1 MKNITVNTRQQLNLL
16 LSEKLIVQKTL
27 GDVDKLPTKIR
38 VLYGETYDKY
48 GITIDS
54 LKYYLFLEYLA
65 RIIDNNIECI
75 VAEGDLHSVINPSVT
90 EKNYLLQ
97 VGKERVGQ
105 IGRIFERLGIVHVN
119 VNLMSESFGEK
130 MIIDMVS
137 KVSKLVKESTD
148 LQNLLIP
155 TVLKNRVAQERESG
169 FRYAAEA
176 IGLALNFDL
185 KVGPPREEN
194 YDKVAQI
201 IGKEVAEEYK
211 AIYLRPSYPFTK
223 DFSFYLTHPEV
234 EEYGLT
240 PYKAGSNKLQDQ
252 RIVIGVTSEEMIGDL
267 IASAYVPQD
276 IVYANPLVDLASMVA
291 MNEQIRQDKID
302 VFELGKRIKILIQDR
317 EQLTIKILE
326 LLREVV

>member
-267 IASAYVPQD
+267 IASAYVPQNFL
-276 IVYANPLVDLASMVA
+276 YANPLVDLASIVA
-291 MNEQIRQDKID
+291 MSEQIRQDKID
-302 VFELGKRIKILIQDR
+302 VFELGKRIRILIQDR
-317 EQLTIKILE
+317 GQLTIKILE
-326 LLREVV
+326 LLREIV

>member
-1 MKNITVNTRQQLNLL
+1 
-16 LSEKLIVQKTL
+16 
-27 GDVDKLPTKIR
+27 
-38 VLYGETYDKY
+38 
-48 GITIDS
+48 
-54 LKYYLFLEYLA
+54 LEYLA

-291 MNEQIRQDKID
+291 MNEQIRQDRID
-302 VFELGKRIKILIQDR
+302 VFELGKRIRILIQDR

>member
-155 TVLKNRVAQERESG
+155 TVLKNKIAQERESG

>member
-1 MKNITVNTRQQLNLL
+1 MNTRQQLNLL

-27 GDVDKLPTKIR
+27 GDVDKLLTKIR

-155 TVLKNRVAQERESG
+155 TVLKNKIAQERESG

>member
-27 GDVDKLPTKIR
+27 GDVDKLLTKIR

-291 MNEQIRQDKID
+291 MNEQIRQDRID
-302 VFELGKRIKILIQDR
+302 VFELGKRIRILIQDR

>member
-54 LKYYLFLEYLA
+54 LKYYLFFEYLA

-75 VAEGDLHSVINPSVT
+75 VAEGDLHSVINPSVL

-97 VGKERVGQ
+97 VGKERLEQ
-105 IGRIFERLGIVHVN
+105 IGRIFKSLRITHVK
-119 VNLMSESFGEK
+119 VNLMSELFGEK
-130 MIIDMVS
+130 MIIDVVS

-176 IGLALNFDL
+176 IGFALKFDL

-201 IGKEVAEEYK
+201 IGKEVGGGYE

-252 RIVIGVTSEEMIGDL
+252 RIVIGITSEEMIGDL
-267 IASAYVPQD
+267 IASAYVPQNFL
-276 IVYANPLVDLASMVA
+276 YANPLVDLASIVA
-291 MNEQIRQDKID
+291 MSEQIRQDKID
-302 VFELGKRIKILIQDR
+302 VFELGKRIRILIQDR
-317 EQLTIKILE
+317 GQLTIKILE
-326 LLREVV
+326 LLREIV

>member
-291 MNEQIRQDKID
+291 MNEQIRQDRID
-302 VFELGKRIKILIQDR
+302 VFELGKRIRILIQDR

>member
-1 MKNITVNTRQQLNLL
+1 MKNINVNTRQQLNLL
-16 LSEKLIVQKTL
+16 LSEKLLVQKTL
-27 GDVDKLPTKIR
+27 GNIGAVSGKIR

-48 GITIDS
+48 GIAIDS
-54 LKYYLFLEYLA
+54 IKYYLFLEYLA
-65 RIIDNNIECI
+65 KTIGNDVDCMI
-75 VAEGDLHSVINPSVT
+75 AEGDLHSVINPSVLEKDFLLHEGKRRT
-90 EKNYLLQ
+90 ESI
-97 VGKERVGQ
+97 GK
-105 IGRIFERLGIVHVN
+105 IFEVLKIRHVT
-119 VNLMSESFGEK
+119 VKLMSKLFAEEK
-130 MIIDMVS
+130 IMNLVTNVS
-137 KVSKLVKESTD
+137 NLVNERED

-155 TVLKNRVAQERESG
+155 TVLKNKIAQERESG

-291 MNEQIRQDKID
+291 MNEQIRQDKIN

>member
-1 MKNITVNTRQQLNLL
+1 MNTRQQLNLL

-27 GDVDKLPTKIR
+27 GDVDKLLTKIR

>member
-302 VFELGKRIKILIQDR
+302 VFELGKRIRILIQDR